1 MLASRGRMFTRLRRR
16 GRVLTALLV
25 TLSLLLQVGF
35 QPAAKAATT
44 ITVNFALPEGFER
57 TQIHDWV
64 ADMNGA
70 NELLSD
76 SFKEEL
82 MRNKGS
88 IPVGFMD
95 NWVDFDGTIA
105 VRGSTLTITAETDEP
120 PPEPAP
126 SPPPGVS
133 PWAAFLI
140 GLATVG
146 IYLTIRITCSLFFL
160 PESGPLAPLA
170 NAACSGLATFFANF
184 ARGAIVQT
192 IAPSPDPNAWWN
204 LLIWSFVLGASS
216 ALWDGYFGPRL
227 NLDHGS
233 SFTSLA
239 RGVRDFGRQVKTW
252 WWGGNVGA
260 SMEAAAATVEEN
272 IPQYVEEIEL
282 AAGERGSQT
291 RALRVMPLGDSITH
305 GVGGTPGGVGYRGR
319 LWDLLQDDAS
329 ALDFV
334 GSVDSG
340 HGYIPDTD
348 HEGHPRWRISQ
359 IDTLATECAISR
371 YRPNVVV
378 LHIGTNDLANDEEPD
393 TAHIRLGGLVDRIT
407 DISPLTTV
415 LVSSLVPAKDE
426 RDNSLIAMYNARLP
440 TIVNNLRAEG
450 KRVRL
455 VGNGALGFTAAD
467 LADSLHP
474 NNDGYRK
481 MANAYHNA
489 INAAMDEGLIMPALP
504 GDNRPCTP
512 APASPPPPPTGPAPA
527 GWDYAGKIASVPGAS
542 RAQVRFADVNG
553 DGRDDYLLV
562 GEQGQVRA
570 WLNNRAG
577 QGGGWNYIG
586 EIATGAAPRQQVRFA
601 DVNGDGRDDY
611 LVVGDQGQVSMWRNA
626 GTGGAV
632 SWVAQG
638 VVATGVGATRD
649 QVRFADVDDDGRD
662 DYLVVDDQGRVR
674 AWLNQV
680 TVGGGGWSYQG
691 EIASGVGAT
700 RDQVRFHDLDGDGDD
715 DYLVFDDTGYTKA
728 WLNNVG
734 GNRPWIYQGAV
745 VGGVGASRDEVVM
758 ADIDGNGRD
767 DYLTVNA
774 AGEVAAWLNERWG
787 RADPWDYQGQIA
799 STDAPR
805 QEVRFAD
812 LNGDGR
818 DDYLLVKDN
827 GRVEAWLNVREAD
840 RVGWNFRGEVASGS
854 GPRDHIRFADLNGDN
869 RDDYLVVGDQGQ
881 VKAWF
886 NSGTGDAVAWTSKGQ
901 LASGSAPRD
910 QIRFADIDGDN
921 RDDYLV
927 VDDQGRGRLWRN
939 TGTGD
944 AVSWVS
950 QGEIASGVGATGP
963 TVTFADV
970 NGDRR
975 DDYLVLGDYGQ
986 IRAWTNNRGGS
997 GSAWQAAGEIASGVG
1012 VARANIGLAEI
1023 NGDRR
1028 VDYLVHDTLGGVKA
1042 WFNNGAGT
1050 TGTTTPMPNDPQ
1062 PPPPGGLP
1070 LCVANRC
1077 W

>member
-1 MLASRGRMFTRLRRR
+1 MPASRGRMFTRPRGR
-16 GRVLTALLV
+16 GRVLTTLLV

-35 QPAAKAATT
+35 QPTAKAATT
-44 ITVNFALPEGFER
+44 VSMEFDLPQGAER
-57 TQIHDWV
+57 TEIDEWV
-64 ADMNGA
+64 DTINDRDG
-70 NELLSD
+70 LLSD
-76 SFKEEL
+76 AIKEEWL
-82 MRNKGS
+82 NNRGS
-88 IPVGFMD
+88 LPVTVLGD
-95 NWVDFDGTIA
+95 WVDFDGTIA
-105 VRGSTLTITAETDEP
+105 VRGSKLAFTLESDIALSE
-120 PPEPAP
+120 
-126 SPPPGVS
+126 VS
-133 PWAAFLI
+133 PWGAL
-140 GLATVG
+140 G
-146 IYLTIRITCSLFFL
+146 IAIAGVAVYFSILITCTLFFL

-170 NAACSGLATFFANF
+170 SAACSGIATFLSVF
-184 ARGAIVQT
+184 ARGALT
-192 IAPSPDPNAWWN
+192 IAFEDNPDPDAWWN
-204 LLIWSFVLGASS
+204 LLITSFVLGA
-216 ALWDGYFGPRL
+216 AAAVWEGYFAPAL
-227 NLDHGS
+227 N
-233 SFTSLA
+233 TSGAQWFSNMA
-239 RGVRDFGRQVKTW
+239 RNVRDAGRNIKSW
-252 WWGGNVGA
+252 WWAGNLGLAMENVGGTIQHNVPRYMDA
-260 SMEAAAATVEEN
+260 IERAALRRGA
-272 IPQYVEEIEL
+272 PPEL
-282 AAGERGSQT
+282 
-291 RALRVMPLGDSITH
+291 LRVMPLGDSITH

-319 LWDLLQDDAS
+319 LWDLLQDDAN
-329 ALDFV
+329 AIDFV

-340 HGYIPDTD
+340 HGNIPDTD
-348 HEGHPRWRISQ
+348 HEGHPSWRISRL
-359 IDTLATECAISR
+359 DSLASECVIAR

-378 LHIGTNDLANDEEPD
+378 LHIGTNDLANDEEPE
-393 TAHIRLGGLVDRIT
+393 TAHIRLSRLVDRIT
-407 DISPLTTV
+407 DIAPLTTV

-426 RDNSLIAMYNARLP
+426 WDNTLIARYNVRLP

-455 VGNGALGFTAAD
+455 VNNGALGVTTAD

-489 INAAMDEGLIMPALP
+489 IKAAMNEGLIMPALP

-512 APASPPPPPTGPAPA
+512 APANPPPPPPTGPAPA
-527 GWDYAGKIASVPGAS
+527 GWNYVGKIASVPDAS
-542 RAQVRFADVNG
+542 RAQVRFADLNG

-562 GEQGQVRA
+562 GEQGQVKA

-611 LVVGDQGQVSMWRNA
+611 LSVGDRGQVSMWRNA
-626 GTGGAV
+626 GTGNAV

-638 VVATGVGATRD
+638 VVATDVGATRD
-649 QVRFADVDDDGRD
+649 QVRFADVDVDGRD

-674 AWLNQV
+674 AWLNQF
-680 TVGGGGWSYQG
+680 TGGGVAWSYQG

-700 RDQVRFHDLDGDGDD
+700 RDQVRFHDFDGDGRD

-745 VGGVGASRDEVVM
+745 VGGVGASRDDVVI

-840 RVGWNFRGEVASGS
+840 RVGWNFRGVVASGS

-881 VKAWF
+881 VDAWF
-886 NSGTGDAVAWTSKGQ
+886 NSGTGDAVAWTSKGR
-901 LASGSAPRD
+901 LASGSASRD

-927 VDDQGRGRLWRN
+927 VDDQGRVRLWRN
-939 TGTGD
+939 TGTRD

-950 QGEIASGVGATGP
+950 QGEAASGVGATGP

-975 DDYLVLGDYGQ
+975 DDYLVLGDHGQ
-986 IRAWTNNRGGS
+986 IRAWINNRGGS
-997 GSAWQAAGEIASGVG
+997 GSAWLSAGEVASGVG
-1012 VARANIGLAEI
+1012 VARTNIGLAEI

-1028 VDYLVHDTLGGVKA
+1028 ADYLVHDSRGGVKA

-1050 TGTTTPMPNDPQ
+1050 TGTTGPMPNDPQ

>member
-1 MLASRGRMFTRLRRR
+1 
-16 GRVLTALLV
+16 
-25 TLSLLLQVGF
+25 
-35 QPAAKAATT
+35 
-44 ITVNFALPEGFER
+44 
-57 TQIHDWV
+57 
-64 ADMNGA
+64 
-70 NELLSD
+70 
-76 SFKEEL
+76 
-82 MRNKGS
+82 
-88 IPVGFMD
+88 
-95 NWVDFDGTIA
+95 
-105 VRGSTLTITAETDEP
+105 
-120 PPEPAP
+120 
-126 SPPPGVS
+126 
-133 PWAAFLI
+133 
-140 GLATVG
+140 
-146 IYLTIRITCSLFFL
+146 
-160 PESGPLAPLA
+160 
-170 NAACSGLATFFANF
+170 
-184 ARGAIVQT
+184 
-192 IAPSPDPNAWWN
+192 
-204 LLIWSFVLGASS
+204 
-216 ALWDGYFGPRL
+216 
-227 NLDHGS
+227 
-233 SFTSLA
+233 
-239 RGVRDFGRQVKTW
+239 
-252 WWGGNVGA
+252 
-260 SMEAAAATVEEN
+260 
-272 IPQYVEEIEL
+272 
-282 AAGERGSQT
+282 
-291 RALRVMPLGDSITH
+291 MPLGDSITH

-319 LWDLLQDDAS
+319 LWELLQDDAS

-340 HGYIPDTD
+340 HGNIPDTD

-359 IDTLATECAISR
+359 IDTLAAECTINR

-378 LHIGTNDLANDEEPD
+378 LHIGTNDLANDEETD
-393 TAHIRLGGLVDRIT
+393 TAHLRLGGLVDRIT

-415 LVSSLVPAKDE
+415 LVSSLVPARDE

-467 LADSLHP
+467 LNDSLHP

-481 MANAYHNA
+481 MANAYHHA

-542 RAQVRFADVNG
+542 R
-553 DGRDDYLLV
+553 
-562 GEQGQVRA
+562 EQ
-570 WLNNRAG
+570 
-577 QGGGWNYIG
+577 
-586 EIATGAAPRQQVRFA
+586 
-601 DVNGDGRDDY
+601 
-611 LVVGDQGQVSMWRNA
+611 
-626 GTGGAV
+626 
-632 SWVAQG
+632 
-638 VVATGVGATRD
+638 
-649 QVRFADVDDDGRD
+649 
-662 DYLVVDDQGRVR
+662 
-674 AWLNQV
+674 
-680 TVGGGGWSYQG
+680 
-691 EIASGVGAT
+691 
-700 RDQVRFHDLDGDGDD
+700 
-715 DYLVFDDTGYTKA
+715 
-728 WLNNVG
+728 
-734 GNRPWIYQGAV
+734 
-745 VGGVGASRDEVVM
+745 
-758 ADIDGNGRD
+758 
-767 DYLTVNA
+767 
-774 AGEVAAWLNERWG
+774 
-787 RADPWDYQGQIA
+787 
-799 STDAPR
+799 
-805 QEVRFAD
+805 VRFAD

-886 NSGTGDAVAWTSKGQ
+886 NSGTGDAVVWTSKGQ
-901 LASGSAPRD
+901 IASGSAPRD

-927 VDDQGRGRLWRN
+927 VDDQGRVRLWRN
-939 TGTGD
+939 TGTRD

-950 QGEIASGVGATGP
+950 QGEIASGVGASGP

-997 GSAWQAAGEIASGVG
+997 GSAWRAVGEIASGVG

-1028 VDYLVHDTLGGVKA
+1028 ADYLVHDTLGGVKA